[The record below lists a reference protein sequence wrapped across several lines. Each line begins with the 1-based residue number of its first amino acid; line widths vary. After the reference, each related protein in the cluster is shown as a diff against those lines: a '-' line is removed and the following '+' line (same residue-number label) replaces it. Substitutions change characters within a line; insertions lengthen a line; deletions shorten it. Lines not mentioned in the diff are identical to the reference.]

1 MNPIHK
7 IEGRIK
13 GLESLLRMSMRIG
26 ETNYMRSIR
35 GDIEGLQR
43 ELKILRVQQSK
54 LNENQ
59 D

>member
-1 MNPIHK
+1 MNRIDK
-7 IEGRIK
+7 IRGRIE

-26 ETNYMRSIR
+26 EPQYSRSIR
-35 GDIEGLQR
+35 DTITECER